1 MLKKR
6 IRIDSKHVSALL
18 LLYSVGILT
27 PTRLGP
33 LYDLTMKENE
43 AEETS
48 ANVTISLK
56 QRVSTRRHLN
66 SKQYNTITSHWHRRA
81 S

>member
-1 MLKKR
+1 MLDLDENWFETPITCIK
-6 IRIDSKHVSALL
+6 IDSKHV
-18 LLYSVGILT
+18 LLYSVETLT
-27 PTRLGP
+27 PTRLDP
-33 LYDLTMKENE
+33 VYALAMKESK

-66 SKQYNTITSHWHRRA
+66 SKQYNTITSR
-81 S
+81 